1 MVRQVREAREQELM
15 RTTQIKKKWARSLMI
30 SGAPQMEATISLWYM
45 ARILSRKASLNTV
58 VSLSVLFQIGQR

>member
-30 SGAPQMEATISLWYM
+30 SGVPPMVVTISLSYM